1 MLLLY
6 NRHYSYYNYSITVI
20 TVVLEVFLHGYCRP
34 TNLQDRNPADTGN
47 DTPHGMTSHSG
58 TVGYRASYHQSGYIP
73 PIGRPYL
80 RNLKYE
86 KRQVDTLNA

>member
-6 NRHYSYYNYSITVI
+6 NRHYSYYSITVI

-73 PIGRPYL
+73 LLDGPTC
-80 RNLKYE
+80 E
-86 KRQVDTLNA
+86 A

>member
-1 MLLLY
+1 MVMLLLY
-6 NRHYSYYNYSITVI
+6 NRHYSYFNYSYYNYSYYNYSYYSCPGS
-20 TVVLEVFLHGYCRP
+20 FLHGYCRP

-73 PIGRPYL
+73 PLDGL
-80 RNLKYE
+80 TCE
-86 KRQVDTLNA
+86 A

>member
-1 MLLLY
+1 MVMLLLY
-6 NRHYSYYNYSITVI
+6 NRHYSYFNYSYFNYSYYNYSYYSI

-73 PIGRPYL
+73 PLDGL
-80 RNLKYE
+80 TCE
-86 KRQVDTLNA
+86 A